1 MHHKKSSSA
10 EVAGLDMKICVTMGE
25 VNQVAV
31 SLVALQEAK
40 DIFLLVMDLSVV
52 VALKTQT
59 NIERV
64 EMERK
69 IKVAPM
75 AISVMSIALFS
86 R

>member
-1 MHHKKSSSA
+1 M
-10 EVAGLDMKICVTMGE
+10 DMKICVTMGE

-40 DIFLLVMDLSVV
+40 AIFLLVVDLSVV

-75 AISVMSIALFS
+75 VISVMSIALFS